1 MAVLKY
7 HDGTGWEPVAS
18 ALQGPTGDAGAVY
31 QDNEPTDTGVLW
43 VDTDDDG
50 FLVVPNGGA
59 TGAVL
64 TKQSSAD
71 YDTGWDLP
79 VNSGLVHIE
88 TQNWTATTSI
98 SFNNVFSADYTNY
111 LIVAN
116 NSTSVV
122 HGLTIRLRNAG
133 SDLSSGLYRFANHY
147 VATNADHLLETG
159 NTQTSMATSW
169 GNINRSAAKIF
180 IHNPFESIN
189 TQFVHQGGG
198 GRDATVFSVSSYGS
212 GEYDA
217 TTSVDGIT
225 LIYSQ
230 SGDGQASIYGMKK

>member
-7 HDGTGWEPVAS
+7 HDGTGWEPVVS

-88 TQNWTATTSI
+88 TQTVSAASAFNFSNDVFSATYDNYKIVLNMVSSTGNFLAIRGRTSGSSNSNANYTFQFLDIGGTGVSAARTTNQTSGRVASVSSTTIANGYVIDIFSPFTNTATTYSSRGYNSSSNA
-98 SFNNVFSADYTNY
+98 SFNDYVGAFYNAAIFDSIEF
-111 LIVAN
+111 LA
-116 NSTSVV
+116 STGTVT
-122 HGLTIRLRNAG
+122 GKAI
-133 SDLSSGLYRFANHY
+133 LYGY
-147 VATNADHLLETG
+147 K
-159 NTQTSMATSW
+159 Q
-169 GNINRSAAKIF
+169 
-180 IHNPFESIN
+180 
-189 TQFVHQGGG
+189 
-198 GRDATVFSVSSYGS
+198 
-212 GEYDA
+212 
-217 TTSVDGIT
+217 
-225 LIYSQ
+225 
-230 SGDGQASIYGMKK
+230 

>member
-7 HDGTGWEPVAS
+7 YDGTGWEPVVS

-88 TQNWTATTSI
+88 TQSFSGVSSFDFSTGIFSSTYDNYKIVFKGLGSTQADLTYRMLLAGSPNSTTNYDSQTGGFDNTSTSI
-98 SFNNVFSADYTNY
+98 SRTTNATSGRFSYIGSGAPNMAIVYVQSPY
-111 LIVAN
+111 LAER
-116 NSTSVV
+116 
-122 HGLTIRLRNAG
+122 TITRTVSAPI
-133 SDLSSGLYRFANHY
+133 D
-147 VATNADHLLETG
+147 ATN
-159 NTQTSMATSW
+159 
-169 GNINRSAAKIF
+169 IF
-180 IHNPFESIN
+180 I
-189 TQFVHQGGG
+189 
-198 GRDATVFSVSSYGS
+198 RDFATMHKVASSFDSFQVLISTGTFTGTASVYGW
-212 GEYDA
+212 
-217 TTSVDGIT
+217 
-225 LIYSQ
+225 
-230 SGDGQASIYGMKK
+230 KK